1 MIGAGLWR
9 NPILSRE
16 IDHRMR
22 DNRTYFVPVVYISLL
37 GLVTLGIY
45 LTMGTLAAGGPSN
58 FIQGW
63 EIGQFIFKAVTFTQ
77 MGLILM
83 LVPSVSAGAIT
94 SERDKGTLVP
104 LLVTTMKR
112 SRITIGK
119 LLAPVLYVL
128 LLLST
133 SLPFAALSF
142 GFGGTDLEMLAVAYG
157 CMVSTTLYIA
167 SLGLLV
173 STVMKRTV
181 PAVLL
186 AYGLVAALVIGS
198 AIAEVVVH
206 IAFKDLDAII
216 FIYLN
221 PFAPLVLAGEG
232 AMANEVNAHWWITP
246 AVQMAMGAFFLF
258 IAHLRIRNMRS

>member
-1 MIGAGLWR
+1 MIGTGLWR

-22 DNRTYFVPVVYISLL
+22 DNRTYFIPVVYISLL

-45 LTMGTLAAGGPSN
+45 LVMGTMAAGGPSN

-104 LLVTTMKR
+104 LLVTPMKR
-112 SRITIGK
+112 GRITIGK
-119 LLAPVLYVL
+119 LVAPVLYVL

-142 GFGGTDLEMLAVAYG
+142 GFGGTDLNMLAVAYG
-157 CMVSTTLYIA
+157 CMVSTTLFVA
-167 SLGLLV
+167 SLGLMV

-186 AYGLVAALVIGS
+186 AYGLVAAIVIGS
-198 AIAEVVVH
+198 VIAEVVVH
-206 IAFKDLDAII
+206 VAFEDLDAIV
-216 FIYLN
+216 FLYLN
-221 PFAPLVLAGEG
+221 PFSPLVFAGEG
-232 AMANEVNAHWWITP
+232 HLANEVNAHWWITP
-246 AVQMAMGAFFLF
+246 VVQIVLGGLFLL